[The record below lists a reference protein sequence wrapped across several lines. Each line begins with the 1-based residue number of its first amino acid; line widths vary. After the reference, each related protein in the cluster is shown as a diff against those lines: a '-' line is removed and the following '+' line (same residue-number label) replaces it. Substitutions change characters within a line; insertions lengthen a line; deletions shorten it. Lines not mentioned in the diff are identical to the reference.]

1 MQVYLIDRQHN
12 ASTKRRS
19 ILFTN
24 RIFSSPAGPTGAFN
38 YIYPGM
44 HDILRTA
51 AFAHLEKWDAA
62 FEDAKACLM
71 YAIATHSLNRLRAC
85 IRIYLQEINI
95 FCERRYTFLYTIVRG
110 ARMTHFIFLLR
121 L

>member
-1 MQVYLIDRQHN
+1 MQVYLVDGQHI
-12 ASTKRRS
+12 ASTKLRS

-24 RIFSSPAGPTGAFN
+24 RIFSSPAGTIGAFN
-38 YIYPGM
+38 YIYSGM

-71 YAIATHSLNRLRAC
+71 YAIATHSLNLMRAC

-95 FCERRYTFLYTIVRG
+95 FCERRYTFFYTIEEALV
-110 ARMTHFIFLLR
+110 
-121 L
+121 